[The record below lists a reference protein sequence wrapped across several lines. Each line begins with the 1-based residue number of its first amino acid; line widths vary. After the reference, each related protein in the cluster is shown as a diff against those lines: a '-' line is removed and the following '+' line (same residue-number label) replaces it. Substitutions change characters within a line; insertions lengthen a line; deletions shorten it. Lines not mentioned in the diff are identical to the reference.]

1 MPKTST
7 KPAKANIA
15 CATALRDKPAVAQAG
30 KGEKVILLY
39 SGGLDTSV
47 IVRWLADKG
56 YRVVCVTI
64 DVGQQESL
72 DLEQKALGS
81 GAVKFLV
88 RDIKDEFVRDG
99 VFQCIRAEAKYEGRY
114 LLGTSIAR
122 PFMIKAIVDV
132 AKAEGATYIAHGA
145 TGKGNDQC
153 RFELAAYALLPGVK
167 LIVPWRD
174 AGFRALIPGR
184 KEAIAYAAKHGIPV
198 AASVKKPWST
208 DPNLAHRSH
217 EAGELEDPGYKP
229 RDEMFQLVTPPQKA
243 PDRTEVVEVE
253 FEQGYPVGVNGKRL
267 PPVKLLDTLNAVA
280 GRNGVGVT
288 DMVENRFVGMKSRG
302 VYEAPGA
309 TVLYEC
315 HRDLEGLT
323 LDREVMRI
331 RDSLIPKY
339 AELVYYGYW
348 FHPAK
353 ECLDALVNE
362 TQKNVTGTVRCELY
376 KGGMRTTGR
385 KSPFSLYDANIATME
400 AGGSYNQDDA
410 TGFLRIIGLPTR
422 VMAKLKK

>member
-1 MPKTST
+1 MAKKDGKTGGV
-7 KPAKANIA
+7 K
-15 CATALRDKPAVAQAG
+15 

-56 YRVVCVTI
+56 YEVICVII
-64 DVGQQESL
+64 DVGQQENI
-72 DLEQKALGS
+72 DFKQKALAS
-81 GAVKFLV
+81 GASKFII
-88 RDIKDEFVRDG
+88 RNITEEFVKDG

-122 PFMIKAIVDV
+122 PYMIKAIVDV
-132 AKAEGATYIAHGA
+132 AKAEKTTLIAHGA

-153 RFELAAYALLPGVK
+153 RFELAAYALLPGAR
-167 LIVPWRD
+167 IIAPWRD
-174 AGFRALIPGR
+174 AEFRALIPGR
-184 KEAIAYAAKHGIPV
+184 KEAIEYAAKHNIPV
-198 AASVKKPWST
+198 QASAKKPWST
-208 DPNLAHRSH
+208 DPNLQHRSH
-217 EAGELEDPGYKP
+217 EAGELEDPWHGP
-229 RDEMFQLVTPPQKA
+229 TDEMLQLITPVTKA
-243 PDRTEVVEVE
+243 PDKVEKLEVE
-253 FEQGYPVGVNGKRL
+253 FEQGFPVGLNGKRMT
-267 PPVKLLDTLNAVA
+267 PVKLLEALNVIA
-280 GRNGVGVT
+280 GRNGVGLC

-323 LDREVMRI
+323 MDREVMRI
-331 RDSLIPKY
+331 RDMLIPKY
-339 AELVYYGYW
+339 AELVYYGFW

-362 TQKNVTGTVRCELY
+362 SQKNVTGVVRCELY
-376 KGGMRTTGR
+376 KGSLRVTGR
-385 KSPFSLYDANIATME
+385 KSPYSLYDANIATME

-410 TGFLRIIGLPTR
+410 TGFLRIQGLPTR
-422 VMAKLKK
+422 VMANLKARIKK

>member
-1 MPKTST
+1 MAKKSEKTAVNTGS
-7 KPAKANIA
+7 KA
-15 CATALRDKPAVAQAG
+15 

-56 YRVVCVTI
+56 FDVICVII
-64 DVGQQESL
+64 DCGQQEEI
-72 DLEQKALGS
+72 DFEKKALAS
-81 GAVKFLV
+81 GASKFLI
-88 RDIKDEFVRDG
+88 RDIKDVFVREG
-99 VFQCIRAEAKYEGRY
+99 VFQCIRAEARYEGRY

-122 PFMIKAIVDV
+122 PFMIQAIIDV
-132 AKAEGATYIAHGA
+132 AKAEKTNIIAHGA

-153 RFELAAYALLPGVK
+153 RFELAAYALLPGAR
-167 LIVPWRD
+167 IIAPWRD
-174 AGFRALIPGR
+174 AEFRTLIPGR
-184 KEAIAYAAKHGIPV
+184 KEAIEYAAKHGIPIQ
-198 AASVKKPWST
+198 ATSKKPWST

-217 EAGELEDPGYKP
+217 EAGELEDPWYKP
-229 RDEMFQLVTPPQKA
+229 RNEMYQLVTPPEEA
-243 PDRTEVVEVE
+243 PDKVETLEVE
-253 FEQGYPVGVNGKRL
+253 FERGFPVGLNGKRMQ
-267 PPVKLLDTLNAVA
+267 PVKLLETLNTIA
-280 GRNGVGVT
+280 GRNGVGIC

-323 LDREVMRI
+323 MDREVMHM
-331 RDSLIPKY
+331 RDTLIPKY
-339 AELVYYGYW
+339 AELVYYGFW

-353 ECLDALVNE
+353 ECLDAFVNE
-362 TQKNVTGTVRCELY
+362 TQKNVTGIVRCELY
-376 KGGMRTTGR
+376 KGSVRLTGR

-410 TGFLRIIGLPTR
+410 TGFLRIAGLPTR
-422 VMAKLKK
+422 VMSNLKSRGTVD

>member
-1 MPKTST
+1 M
-7 KPAKANIA
+7 AK
-15 CATALRDKPAVAQAG
+15 KSEKSVAKG

-47 IVRWLADKG
+47 IVRWLADKD
-56 YRVVCVTI
+56 YDVICVTV
-64 DVGQQESL
+64 DVGQQDEVNF
-72 DLEQKALGS
+72 EKKALGS
-81 GAVKFLV
+81 GASKFIL

-122 PFMIKAIVDV
+122 PFIIKAVVDV
-132 AKAEGATYIAHGA
+132 AKAEKSTVVAHGA

-153 RFELAAYALLPGVK
+153 RFELATYALLPGAR
-167 LIVPWRD
+167 IIAPWRD
-174 AGFRALIPGR
+174 PEFRDLIPGR
-184 KEAIAYAAKHGIPV
+184 KEAIEYAAKHNIPIQ
-198 AASVKKPWST
+198 ASSKKPWST
-208 DPNLAHRSH
+208 DPNLQHRSH
-217 EAGELEDPGYKP
+217 EAGELEDPWYKP

-243 PDRTEVVEVE
+243 PDKTEQVEIE
-253 FEQGYPVGVNGKRL
+253 FERGTPVGVNGKRL
-267 PPVKLLDTLNAVA
+267 DPVPLMEKLNVIA
-280 GRNGVGVT
+280 GRNGVGIC

-309 TVLYEC
+309 TLLYEA

-323 LDREVMRI
+323 MDREVMHI

-353 ECLDALVNE
+353 ECLDAYINE
-362 TQKNVTGTVRCELY
+362 SQKNVTGVVRCELY
-376 KGGMRTTGR
+376 KGTVRITGR

-410 TGFLRIIGLPTR
+410 TGFLRIVGLPTR
-422 VMAKLKK
+422 VMANLQSRGTVD

>member
-1 MPKTST
+1 M
-7 KPAKANIA
+7 AKKAEKNGSAGANE
-15 CATALRDKPAVAQAG
+15 

-56 YRVVCVTI
+56 YNVICVTV
-64 DVGQQESL
+64 DVGQQE
-72 DLEQKALGS
+72 ETNFEKKALAS
-81 GAVKFLV
+81 GASKFLV
-88 RDIKDEFVRDG
+88 RNITEEFVRDG

-122 PFMIKAIVDV
+122 PYIIKAVVDV
-132 AKAEGATYIAHGA
+132 AKSEKSSIIAHGA

-153 RFELAAYALLPGVK
+153 RFELATYALLPGAR
-167 LIVPWRD
+167 IIAPWRD
-174 AGFRALIPGR
+174 AEFRALIPGR
-184 KEAIAYAAKHGIPV
+184 KEAIEYAAKHNIPIQ
-198 AASVKKPWST
+198 ASAKKPWST
-208 DPNLAHRSH
+208 DPNLQHRSH
-217 EAGELEDPGYKP
+217 EAGELEDPWYRP

-243 PDRTEVVEVE
+243 PDKAEVVEVE
-253 FEQGYPVGVNGKRL
+253 FERGFPVGLNGKRL
-267 PPVKLLDTLNAVA
+267 GPIELMEKLNTIA
-280 GRNGVGVT
+280 GRHGVGLC

-302 VYEAPGA
+302 VYEAPAA

-323 LDREVMRI
+323 LDREVMHI
-331 RDSLIPKY
+331 RDSLIPRY

-353 ECLDALVNE
+353 ECLDAFINE
-362 TQKNVTGTVRCELY
+362 SQKNVTGVVRCELY
-376 KGGMRTTGR
+376 KGSVRVTGR

-410 TGFLRIIGLPTR
+410 TGFLRIQGLSTR
-422 VMAKLKK
+422 VMADLKARGEVD

>member
-1 MPKTST
+1 MAKKAAKDGNGKT
-7 KPAKANIA
+7 
-15 CATALRDKPAVAQAG
+15 G
-30 KGEKVILLY
+30 KEKVILLY

-56 YRVVCVTI
+56 YDVICVII
-64 DVGQQESL
+64 DVGQQE
-72 DLEQKALGS
+72 DINFEKKALAS
-81 GAVKFLV
+81 GASKFI
-88 RDIKDEFVRDG
+88 IKNISEPFVREG

-122 PFMIKAIVDV
+122 PFMIQAIIDV
-132 AKAEGATYIAHGA
+132 AKSEGTNVIAHGA

-153 RFELAAYALLPGVK
+153 RFELAAYALLPGAR
-167 LIVPWRD
+167 IIAPWRD
-174 AGFRALIPGR
+174 KEFRDLIPGR
-184 KEAIAYAAKHGIPV
+184 KEAIEYAAKHGIPIQ
-198 AASVKKPWST
+198 ATAKKPWST

-217 EAGELEDPGYKP
+217 EAGELEDPWYKP
-229 RDEMFQLVTPPQKA
+229 RDEMFQLITPPSKA
-243 PDRTEVVEVE
+243 PDKAEVIEVE
-253 FEQGYPVGVNGKRL
+253 FEQGFPVGLNGKRL
-267 PPVKLLDTLNAVA
+267 KPVELLEKLNVIA
-280 GRNGVGVT
+280 GRNGVGLC

-323 LDREVMRI
+323 MDREVMHI

-339 AELVYYGYW
+339 AELVYYGFW

-353 ECLDALVNE
+353 EALDALVNE
-362 TQKNVTGTVRCELY
+362 SQKNVTGVVRCELY
-376 KGGMRTTGR
+376 KGTLRITGR

-410 TGFLRIIGLPTR
+410 TGFLRIAGLPTR
-422 VMAKLKK
+422 VMANLKSRGTVD

>member
-1 MPKTST
+1 M
-7 KPAKANIA
+7 AKKAAKGSN
-15 CATALRDKPAVAQAG
+15 G
-30 KGEKVILLY
+30 KSGKEKVILLY

-56 YRVVCVTI
+56 YDVICVII
-64 DVGQQESL
+64 DVGQQE
-72 DLEQKALGS
+72 DINFEKKALAS
-81 GAVKFLV
+81 GASKFI
-88 RDIKDEFVRDG
+88 IKNISEPFVREG

-122 PFMIKAIVDV
+122 PFMIQAIIDV
-132 AKAEGATYIAHGA
+132 AKSEGTNVIAHGA

-153 RFELAAYALLPGVK
+153 RFELAAYALLPGAR
-167 LIVPWRD
+167 IIAPWRD
-174 AGFRALIPGR
+174 KEFRDLIPGR
-184 KEAIAYAAKHGIPV
+184 KEAIEYAAKHGIPIQ
-198 AASVKKPWST
+198 ATAKKPWST

-217 EAGELEDPGYKP
+217 EAGELEDPWYKP
-229 RDEMFQLVTPPQKA
+229 RDEMFQLITPPQKA
-243 PDRTEVVEVE
+243 PDKTEVVEVE
-253 FEQGYPVGVNGKRL
+253 FEQGYPVGLNGKRL
-267 PPVKLLDTLNAVA
+267 KPVELLEKLNVIA
-280 GRNGVGVT
+280 GRNGVGLC

-323 LDREVMRI
+323 MDREVMHI

-339 AELVYYGYW
+339 AELVYYGFW

-353 ECLDALVNE
+353 EALDALVNE
-362 TQKNVTGTVRCELY
+362 SQKNVTGVVRCELY
-376 KGGMRTTGR
+376 KGTLRITGR
-385 KSPFSLYDANIATME
+385 KSRFSLYDANIATME

-410 TGFLRIIGLPTR
+410 TGFLRIAGLPTR
-422 VMAKLKK
+422 VMANLKSRGTVD

>member
-1 MPKTST
+1 M
-7 KPAKANIA
+7 AKKAEKSSNGNGS
-15 CATALRDKPAVAQAG
+15 K

-56 YRVVCVTI
+56 YEVICVII
-64 DVGQQESL
+64 DVGQQE
-72 DLEQKALGS
+72 DINFEKKALAS
-81 GAVKFLV
+81 GASKFII
-88 RDIKDEFVRDG
+88 RNITEEFVKDG

-132 AKAEGATYIAHGA
+132 AKAEKTNVIAHGA

-153 RFELAAYALLPGVK
+153 RFELAAYALLPGAR
-167 LIVPWRD
+167 IIAPWRD
-174 AGFRALIPGR
+174 AEFRELIPGR
-184 KEAIAYAAKHGIPV
+184 KEAIEYAAKHNIPV
-198 AASVKKPWST
+198 QASLKKPWST
-208 DPNLAHRSH
+208 DPNAQHRSH
-217 EAGELEDPGYKP
+217 EAGELEDPWYTP
-229 RDEMFQLVTPPQKA
+229 REEMLQLVTPPAKC
-243 PDRTEVVEVE
+243 PDKIEKLEIE
-253 FEQGYPVGVNGKRL
+253 FEQGFPVGLNGKRL
-267 PPVKLLDTLNAVA
+267 APVKLLEQLNVIA
-280 GRNGVGVT
+280 GRNGVGVV

-323 LDREVMRI
+323 MDREVMRI
-331 RDSLIPKY
+331 RDTLIPKY
-339 AELVYYGYW
+339 AELVYYGFW

-353 ECLDALVNE
+353 ECLDALINE
-362 TQKNVTGTVRCELY
+362 SQKNVTGIVRCELY
-376 KGGMRTTGR
+376 KGSIRMTGR

-410 TGFLRIIGLPTR
+410 TGFLRIQGLPTR
-422 VMAKLKK
+422 VMANLKQRGTVD